1 MAPGECVVVVLA
13 GRDSAAIPAHTGGEM
28 YGIRGVY
35 PKVKKGESV
44 PVRSVVHQHR
54 GCPYNAVAFDSGRPV
69 ARVLGSYTHTEFD
82 GENLPPLAAA
92 VKAARNLGEPGFTGV
107 CRQRHPGGYGGQ
119 TMQLDG
125 ILAPDLSAFL
135 PGPHVTMRP
144 ADHGTGVI
152 MVESANGV
160 GEPTRVIG
168 YRDAEDVSVRFRNIA
183 RGKRS
188 LTINLEDEG

>member
-13 GRDSAAIPAHTGGEM
+13 GRDSAAIPAHTGGEI

-44 PVRSVVHQHR
+44 PLHSVVHPHR

-69 ARVLGSYTHTEFD
+69 ARSLGSCTHTEFD

-92 VKAARNLGEPGFTGV
+92 VKAARNLDEPGFTGV
-107 CRQRHPGGYGGQ
+107 CRQRHPGGHGRQ

-125 ILAPDLSAFL
+125 ILVPDLSAFL
-135 PGPHVTMRP
+135 PGPRVTMRP
-144 ADHGTGVI
+144 ADHGAGMTSSNPGL
-152 MVESANGV
+152 G
-160 GEPTRVIG
+160 
-168 YRDAEDVSVRFRNIA
+168 
-183 RGKRS
+183 
-188 LTINLEDEG
+188 LTQWQLCVK